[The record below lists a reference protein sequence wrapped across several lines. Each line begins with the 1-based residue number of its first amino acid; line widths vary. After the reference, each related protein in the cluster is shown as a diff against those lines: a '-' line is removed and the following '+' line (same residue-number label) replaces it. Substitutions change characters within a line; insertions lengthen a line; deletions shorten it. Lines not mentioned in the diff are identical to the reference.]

1 MYRRIR
7 SLFTLG
13 LLTLALFAPLYRASG
28 QAQTPAPLTIVMTA
42 KGALTPTMVG
52 YIGRGIKIAEDQH
65 AQVVVIQLDTPGGGI
80 DLMEE
85 IVQEIRASTVPV
97 VVYVSPANAM
107 AASAGTLI
115 TLSGHLAAMAP
126 QTTIGAASPVG
137 PQGQDIGQTE
147 DAKVKAVL
155 KATART
161 LAQDR
166 SPQAIQ
172 AAQDTIDNAKALTVD
187 EAMQIGLVDIKANNL
202 QDLLSQLNGR
212 TVKLASG
219 TATIRT
225 TNATIEEIPYSFIEQ
240 ILQLLTD
247 PNLVFILLA
256 VGVQAIL
263 IELSNPGG
271 WVPGFI
277 GAICLLLAVYGI
289 GLLPVNW
296 VGGLFIVLA
305 FVLFILD
312 IKAATHGALTVAGAV
327 SFIAGALI
335 LFNSVHIPG
344 APTVSVPLVIGTG
357 IFIAAS
363 FFAIVSIALRAQ
375 RAPVHMGSQI
385 LLGKVGTVRSE
396 LNPRG
401 QIQVAGEIWAAEL
414 NDGETSLPAGSRVEV
429 VAVNGLRLKVRPVKN
444 PS

>member
-7 SLFTLG
+7 SLFTLS
-13 LLTLALFAPLYRASG
+13 LLALAFFAPLYRASG
-28 QAQTPAPLTIVMTA
+28 QSQTSSSITVVMTA
-42 KGALTPTMVG
+42 KGPLTPTMVG
-52 YIGRGIKIAEDQH
+52 YIQRGIKTAEDQH
-65 AQVVVIQLDTPGGGI
+65 AQVVVVQLDTPGGGI

-97 VVYVSPANAM
+97 VIYVSPANSM

-126 QTTIGAASPVG
+126 DTTIGAASPVG

-147 DAKVKAVL
+147 DAKVKEVL
-155 KATART
+155 KATARSLT
-161 LAQDR
+161 KDR
-166 SPQAIQ
+166 SPLAVQ
-172 AAQDTIDNAKALTVD
+172 AAQDTIDKAKALTVD

-202 QDLLSQLNGR
+202 QDLLTQLNGR
-212 TVKLASG
+212 TVKMPQG
-219 TATIRT
+219 NVTINTANTTI
-225 TNATIEEIPYSFIEQ
+225 IEIPYSFIEQ

-247 PNLVFILLA
+247 PNLVFLLLA

-277 GAICLLLAVYGI
+277 GAACLLLAVYGI

-305 FVLFILD
+305 FVLFVLD
-312 IKAATHGALTVAGAV
+312 IKTPTHGALTVAGAG
-327 SFIAGALI
+327 SFILGTLI
-335 LFNSVHIPG
+335 LFNSVHLPG
-344 APTVSVPLVIGTG
+344 FPTVSVPLVVGTG

-363 FFAIVSIALRAQ
+363 FFTIVTFALRAQ
-375 RAPVHMGSQI
+375 RAPVRMGSQV

-401 QIQVAGEIWAAEL
+401 QVQVAGEMWAAEL
-414 NDGETSLPAGSRVEV
+414 NDGGTSLPVGSRVEV
-429 VAVNGLRLKVRPVKN
+429 VAVDGLRLKVRPVN
-444 PS
+444 SPS